1 MTHRKSGLFWG
12 SRALWSWMV
21 SALLWTVSPSV
32 LAKHPFLS
40 ASSDDRALATFSGT
54 EWSDEIGPKELPLSV
69 RVATRRLATFA
80 WGEAFQISFEPVSV
94 KTSKPRGIA
103 PLYLLVTDKEIIRIG
118 ADKPEEAI
126 AKLKDSKEPPKYE
139 QSELYGLSQGQKTYK
154 ETALT
159 VAKIVVKGDRCRY
172 TWNHKSGHFLILEW
186 QRGVGLIEY
195 SQGRGARADGYRLKR
210 GVMPIK

>member
-1 MTHRKSGLFWG
+1 MFAWT
-12 SRALWSWMV
+12 V
-21 SALLWTVSPSV
+21 SALLWAVSPSA
-32 LAKHPFLS
+32 LGKHPFLS

-69 RVATRRLATFA
+69 RVATKRLATFP
-80 WGEAFQISFEPVSV
+80 WGDAFQITFEPVAI
-94 KTSKPRGIA
+94 KTAKPRVIA
-103 PLYLLVTDKEIIRIG
+103 PLYLLVTDKEIIRIS

-126 AKLKDSKEPPKYE
+126 AKLKDKKEPPPYE

-172 TWNHKSGHFLILEW
+172 TWNHKSGHFLTLEW
-186 QRGVGLIEY
+186 QRGVGLIEF

-210 GVMPIK
+210 GVMPVR